1 MSIRGPINPLVEMII
16 IVVVVVVVAI
26 VVVIVVFVV
35 LFLHVLDTTRWALA
49 LSSANLY

>member
-16 IVVVVVVVAI
+16 IVVVVVAI